1 MPTTLEH
8 LPDEIFFEIF
18 EYIPMKNLYRS
29 FSRLNHRINS
39 ILSSIQPRLALQC
52 IQPNE
57 IHDPSMMFF
66 ANRIRKLSIWHSNSL
81 NLIHFSNVRSL
92 ELEHPTIE
100 QLNEIRPHT
109 IPQLEYL
116 RINNNNTRLPGN
128 VFYELCHSIFS
139 GEFSYLHTCILNNI
153 QFNCQWSI
161 LSCKLRSIQIDVK
174 NCQDLSYL
182 FDICPELIRLKVMLD
197 DESFN
202 FHYSNTYQRL
212 CRLDLYLRINN
223 WSCKELE
230 SLLIVMPNLKYLS
243 IQTPFAQRSQMTVE
257 SLANVL
263 RKCTPKLESFFIN
276 TIFKEQSSTD
286 DIHQLHPLFKF
297 IRVVQAVT
305 TRADHI
311 TISSKINR

>member
-1 MPTTLEH
+1 MPTILEH

-29 FSRLNHRINS
+29 FSRLNYRINS
-39 ILSSIQPRLALQC
+39 ILGSIQPRLALQYLK
-52 IQPNE
+52 PNE
-57 IHDPSMMFF
+57 IHDPSVIFF
-66 ANRIRKLSIWHSNSL
+66 ANYIRKLSIWHSNSL
-81 NLIHFSNVRSL
+81 NLINFSNIRSL
-92 ELEHPTIE
+92 ELEHPTIK

-139 GEFSYLHTCILNNI
+139 GEFSHLHTCILNNV
-153 QFNCQWSI
+153 QFDCQWSL
-161 LSCKLRSIQIDVK
+161 LSCKLRSIQVNVK

-182 FDICPELIRLKVMLD
+182 LNICPELIRLKVMLD
-197 DESFN
+197 DEYFH
-202 FHYSNTYQRL
+202 FHYSNISQTL

-223 WSCKELE
+223 WSCEELE
-230 SLLIVMPNLKYLS
+230 SLLIIMPNLKYLS
-243 IQTPFAQRSQMTVE
+243 IETPFGQRSQMTVE

-263 RKCTPKLESFFIN
+263 RKCTPLLENFFIN
-276 TIFKEQSSTD
+276 TIFKKQSLTD
-286 DIHQLHPLFKF
+286 DIHQLHPLFKV
-297 IRVVQAVT
+297 IRVIQAVT